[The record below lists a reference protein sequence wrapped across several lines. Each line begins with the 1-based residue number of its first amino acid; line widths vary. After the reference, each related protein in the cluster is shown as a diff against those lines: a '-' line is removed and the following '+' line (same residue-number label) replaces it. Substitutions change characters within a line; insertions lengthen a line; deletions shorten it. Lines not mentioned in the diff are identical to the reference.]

1 MKFDSLAELIA
12 MEGHGVYVWSAYGLF
27 FLAFTLLVV
36 LSASQHKRWLSQQ
49 RRLLKRQ
56 SQPQTSAHTSE
67 E

>member
-1 MKFDSLAELIA
+1 MKFDSWAELIA

-27 FLAFTLLVV
+27 FLAFTLLIVF
-36 LSASQHKRWLSQQ
+36 SASHHKRWLSQQ

-56 SQPQTSAHTSE
+56 LQSKTSIHTSE